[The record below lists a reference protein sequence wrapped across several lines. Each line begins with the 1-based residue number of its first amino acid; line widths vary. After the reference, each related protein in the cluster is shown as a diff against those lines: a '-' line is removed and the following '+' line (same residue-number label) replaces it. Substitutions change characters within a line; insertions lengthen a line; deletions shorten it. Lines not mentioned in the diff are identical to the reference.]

1 MRLLIF
7 GKSGQVAS
15 ELGLQAK
22 ATGYDFTALSRDD
35 VDVCDGDAIR
45 AAIADNPCDVIIN
58 ATAYTNVDGAESEQ
72 DLAHKINADAPHIMA
87 QTAAQKQIP
96 FLHISTDYVF
106 RGDGDTCWSID
117 DPIDPPN
124 QYGLSKAA
132 GERLISGTEGRNIIM
147 RTSWVFSSHGKNFV
161 KTILRIA
168 DANDELNIVGDQ
180 IGGPTSAVD
189 IASVLLNIAKQEHEK
204 PYQSNTQIIHY
215 AGAPC
220 VSWAEFAQEIVK
232 KAGIEVVIHAIPTTD
247 YPTPAVRPLNSRLDS
262 SHLAPLYGLSAPD
275 WRIALDDCLKRIT
288 ADDTA

>member
-15 ELGLQAK
+15 ELGLQA
-22 ATGYDFTALSRDD
+22 AASGYDFTALSRED

-87 QTAAQKQIP
+87 QAAAQKQIP

-106 RGDGDTCWSID
+106 RGDGESSWSID

-124 QYGLSKAA
+124 HYGVSKAA
-132 GERLISGTEGRNIIM
+132 GERLISSTEGRNIIM
-147 RTSWVFSSHGKNFV
+147 RTSWVFSPHGKNFV
-161 KTILRIA
+161 KTILRISE
-168 DANDELNIVGDQ
+168 ANDVLNIVGDQ

-189 IASVLLNIAKQEHEK
+189 IASALLNIAKQEHEK
-204 PYQSNTQIIHY
+204 PYHSGTQIIHY

-220 VSWAEFAQEIVK
+220 VSWAEFAREIAK
-232 KAGIEVVIHAIPTTD
+232 KAGIKVAINAIPTSD

-275 WRIALDDCLKRIT
+275 WRIALDDCLHKINENE
-288 ADDTA
+288 